1 MNLSALLKD
10 FAPVSPGDDRV
21 VAGVA
26 MDHRQVAPGNLFLA
40 CAGGR
45 SHGLEWSTDAVER
58 GANSIAWEP
67 AGGRAAPSVPPGIPA
82 YAVER
87 LRARAGEIAARFY
100 DAPSQAL
107 DVIGVTGTNG
117 KTSVTHL
124 VANALARL
132 GRRCG
137 VLGTIGYGF
146 PGHLASA
153 DRTTPDAVSVQRL
166 LRALRDDGA
175 EAAAIEVS
183 SHALD
188 QARVDA
194 VRFRVAVF
202 TNLTRD
208 HLDYH
213 ADIAHYG
220 RAKRRLFELPKT
232 AAGVFFTD
240 DPYGLQLAR
249 ALGGQMDATAVGAAG
264 GPGPAPRDCA
274 PRFVEIT
281 DLDFRARG
289 SRIGFDTHVG
299 ETRVETALMGRFNAD
314 NLALSLAVLLE
325 LGYDA
330 STAADALSVVPTVPG
345 RMEAFGGTGGPLV
358 IVDYAHT
365 PDALEQVL
373 RAARAH
379 APGRLVCVFGCGGE
393 RDRGKRALM
402 SAVAAAWA
410 DESIVTD
417 DNPRGEDP
425 DEIVAGIVEGFP
437 AAARWR
443 VQRDRASAIRE
454 AIDAADDGD
463 VVVVAGKGHEDYQV
477 VGARVHVYSD
487 RATVASI
494 LAGRVG

>member
-10 FAPVSPGDDRV
+10 YAAVSPADDRV

-26 MDHRQVAPGNLFLA
+26 MDHRQVAPGHLFLA

-45 SHGLEWSTDAVER
+45 AHGLAWSTDAIER
-58 GANSIAWEP
+58 GAHSIAWEP
-67 AGGRAAPSVPPGIPA
+67 ADGQSAPSLPPGIPA
-82 YAVER
+82 YAVDR
-87 LRARAGEIAARFY
+87 LRMRAGEIAARFF
-100 DAPSQAL
+100 DAPSYAL

-117 KTSVTHL
+117 KTSIAHL

-146 PGHLASA
+146 PGHLAAA

-194 VRFRVAVF
+194 VQFRVAVF

-213 ADIAHYG
+213 SDIAEYG
-220 RAKRRLFELPKT
+220 RAKRRLFELPGT

-240 DPYGLQLAR
+240 DPYGLELMR
-249 ALGGQMDATAVGAAG
+249 AFGGRLDATAVGAAG
-264 GPGPAPRDCA
+264 DPGPAPRDCA

-281 DLDFRARG
+281 DLEFHARG
-289 SRIGFDTHVG
+289 AHIGFDTHLG
-299 ETRVETALMGRFNAD
+299 EARVDTALLGRFNAD
-314 NLALSLAVLLE
+314 NLALALATLIE
-325 LGYDA
+325 LGHDA
-330 STAADALSVVPTVPG
+330 STAADALSGVPTVPG
-345 RMEAFGGTGGPLV
+345 RMEAFGGVGGPLV

-365 PDALEQVL
+365 PDAIEKVL
-373 RAARAH
+373 RAARVH
-379 APGRLVCVFGCGGE
+379 ARGRLVCVFGCGGE
-393 RDRGKRALM
+393 RDRGKRPLM
-402 SAVAAAWA
+402 AAVAAAWA
-410 DESIVTD
+410 DESVVTD

-425 DEIVAGIVEGFP
+425 DAIVADIVEGFP

-443 VQRDRASAIRE
+443 VRRDRASAIRE
-454 AIDAADDGD
+454 AIDATDEGD

-477 VGARVHVYSD
+477 VGAQVHAYSD

-494 LAGRVG
+494 LAGRVE

>member
-10 FAPVSPGDDRV
+10 YAQVSPGDDRV

-26 MDHRQVAPGNLFLA
+26 MDHRQIAPGNLFLA

-45 SHGLEWSTDAVER
+45 AHGLSWSADAIER
-58 GANSIAWEP
+58 GAHSIAWEP
-67 AGGRAAPSVPPGIPA
+67 TEGQAPPSVPPDVAA
-82 YAVER
+82 YAVDR
-87 LRARAGEIAARFY
+87 LRARAGDIAARFFES
-100 DAPSQAL
+100 PSHAL

-124 VANALARL
+124 VANALSQL

-146 PGHLASA
+146 PGHLVAA

-166 LRALRDDGA
+166 LRALRNDGA
-175 EAAAIEVS
+175 DAAAIEVS

-213 ADIAHYG
+213 ADLADYG
-220 RAKRRLFELPKT
+220 RAKRRLFELPET
-232 AAGVFFTD
+232 SAGVFFTD
-240 DPYGLQLAR
+240 DPFGLELLRGLDARLA
-249 ALGGQMDATAVGAAG
+249 ATAVGAAG
-264 GPGPAPRDCA
+264 GPGIAPRACA

-281 DLDFRARG
+281 ELDFHAHG
-289 SRIGFDTHVG
+289 ARIGFDTHVG
-299 ETRVETALMGRFNAD
+299 EAHVATALLGRFNAD
-314 NLALSLAVLLE
+314 NLALALAVLIE
-325 LGYDA
+325 LGIDI
-330 STAADALSVVPTVPG
+330 SAAAGALSAVPTVPG
-345 RMEAFGGTGGPLV
+345 RMEAFGGRDGPLV

-365 PDALEQVL
+365 PDALEKLL
-373 RAARAH
+373 RAARVH
-379 APGRLVCVFGCGGE
+379 TRGRLVCVFGCGGE
-393 RDRGKRALM
+393 RDRGKRPLM
-402 SAVAAAWA
+402 AAVAAAWA
-410 DESIVTD
+410 DESVVTD

-425 DEIVAGIVEGFP
+425 EAIVADIVEGFP

-443 VQRDRASAIRE
+443 VRRDRAAAIRE
-454 AIDAADDGD
+454 AIEGAHQGD

-477 VGARVHVYSD
+477 VGAQVHAYSD
-487 RATVASI
+487 RATVATI
-494 LAGRVG
+494 LAGRAG

>member
-1 MNLSALLKD
+1 MKLSALLQD
-10 FAPVSPGDDRV
+10 YAAVAPGDDRA

-26 MDHRQVAPGNLFLA
+26 MDHRQVTPGNLFLA
-40 CAGGR
+40 CAGAR
-45 SHGLEWSTDAVER
+45 AHGLAWSAQAVER
-58 GANSIAWEP
+58 GAHSIAWEP
-67 AGGRAAPSVPPGIPA
+67 TDGQAAPSLPPGIPA

-87 LRARAGEIAARFY
+87 LRAHAGNIAARFY
-100 DAPSQAL
+100 DAPSHAL

-124 VANALARL
+124 VANALERL

-146 PGHLASA
+146 PGHLTAA

-166 LRALRDDGA
+166 LGTLRDDGA

-194 VRFRVAVF
+194 VRFRIAVF

-213 ADIAHYG
+213 ADISAYG
-220 RAKRRLFELPKT
+220 RAKRRLFEMPET

-240 DPYGLQLAR
+240 DPYGLELLRSLGARLA
-249 ALGGQMDATAVGAAG
+249 ATAVGAAG
-264 GPGPAPRDCA
+264 GPGPAPRACA
-274 PRFVEIT
+274 SRFVEIT
-281 DLDFRARG
+281 DLEFHARG

-299 ETRVETALMGRFNAD
+299 EARVASALLGRFNAD
-314 NLALSLAVLLE
+314 NLALALAVLIE
-325 LGYDA
+325 LGHDA
-330 STAADALSVVPTVPG
+330 TAAADALSAVPTVPG
-345 RMEAFGGTGGPLV
+345 RMEAFGGAGGPLV

-365 PDALEQVL
+365 PDALEKIL
-373 RAARAH
+373 RAARVHTA
-379 APGRLVCVFGCGGE
+379 GRLVCIFGCGGD
-393 RDRGKRALM
+393 RDRGKRPLM
-402 SAVAAAWA
+402 AAVAAAWA
-410 DESIVTD
+410 DDAVVTD
-417 DNPRGEDP
+417 DNPRGENP
-425 DEIVAGIVEGFP
+425 DSIVADIVEGFP
-437 AAARWR
+437 AAAHWR
-443 VQRDRASAIRE
+443 VCRDRASAIRD
-454 AIDAADDGD
+454 AIGSAGDGD
-463 VVVVAGKGHEDYQV
+463 VVVVAGKGHEDYQL
-477 VGARVHVYSD
+477 VGAQVHAYSD

>member
-10 FAPVSPGDDRV
+10 YADVSPTDDRV

-26 MDHRQVAPGNLFLA
+26 MDHRQLAPDNLFLA

-45 SHGLEWSTDAVER
+45 THGLEWSADAVER

-67 AGGRAAPSVPPGIPA
+67 AEDWVAPTLPNGIPA
-82 YAVER
+82 YPVDQ
-87 LRARAGEIAARFY
+87 LRSRAGDIAARFY
-100 DAPSQAL
+100 EAPSHAL

-124 VANALARL
+124 VADALARL

-137 VLGTIGYGF
+137 ILGTIGYGF
-146 PGHLASA
+146 PGALAAA

-213 ADIAHYG
+213 PDVSDYA
-220 RAKRRLFELPKT
+220 RAKRRLFELPET

-240 DPYGLQLAR
+240 DPYGLELLR
-249 ALGGQMDATAVGAAG
+249 AFAGRIDATAVGVG
-264 GPGPAPRDCA
+264 GSPGPAPRDCA
-274 PRFVEIT
+274 QRFVEIV
-281 DLDFRARG
+281 DLEFHARG
-289 SRIGFDTHVG
+289 SRIGFDTHAG
-299 ETRVETALMGRFNAD
+299 EARVATALLGRFNAD
-314 NLALSLAVLLE
+314 NLALALATLIE
-325 LGYDA
+325 LGHDA
-330 STAADALSVVPTVPG
+330 ATAADALSAAPTVPG
-345 RMEAFGGTGGPLV
+345 RMEAFGGDHGPLV

-365 PDALEQVL
+365 PDALEKIL
-373 RAARAH
+373 RAARVH
-379 APGRLVCVFGCGGE
+379 ARGRLVCVFGCGGE
-393 RDRGKRALM
+393 RDRGKRPLM
-402 SAVAAAWA
+402 AAVAAAWA
-410 DESIVTD
+410 DECVVTD

-425 DEIVAGIVEGFP
+425 EAIVAEIVVGFP
-437 AAARWR
+437 AAARWC
-443 VQRDRASAIRE
+443 VHRDRATAIRE
-454 AIDAADDGD
+454 AIAAATVED

-477 VGARVHVYSD
+477 VGTHVHAYSD
-487 RATVASI
+487 RATVAKI